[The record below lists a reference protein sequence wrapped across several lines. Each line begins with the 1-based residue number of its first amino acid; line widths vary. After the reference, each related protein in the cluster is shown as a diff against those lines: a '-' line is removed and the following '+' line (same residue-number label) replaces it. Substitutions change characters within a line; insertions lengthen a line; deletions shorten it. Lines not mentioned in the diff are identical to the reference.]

1 MIENAIEVLESVLA
15 AAERDMIDYDRFREY
30 LEKHGAVELTVQAP
44 SEYKSVGPVRVQFFR
59 RPDHRVVVRVQC
71 TERGNGSDYLV
82 TAPESDAAVVY
93 LYLGSGESRVVA
105 ARDGREMVVRL
116 TKYAVADFHKRTE
129 HFIRTGKRLI

>member
-1 MIENAIEVLESVLA
+1 MIENAIGVLESALA

-71 TERGNGSDYLV
+71 TERVNGSDYLV

-116 TKYAVADFHKRTE
+116 TKYAVADFYKRTE
-129 HFIRTGKRLI
+129 HFVRTGKRLI